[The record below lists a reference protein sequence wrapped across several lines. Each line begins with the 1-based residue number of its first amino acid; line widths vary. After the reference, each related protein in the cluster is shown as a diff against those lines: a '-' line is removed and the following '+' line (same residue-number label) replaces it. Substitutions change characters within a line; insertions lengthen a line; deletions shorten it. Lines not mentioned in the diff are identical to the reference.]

1 MVARRTATA
10 EPTPSRRSSDSSAVL
25 SELENSLAID
35 RDDLDTCL
43 VEQPGSFYHV
53 AEQVASANA
62 RRDTAKLELEEVTA
76 TEDGKFRSLLAQNE
90 EKATESGI
98 STHLRTLDNLKALQR
113 ELLVARTEADRWL
126 ALKEAYQQ
134 RSFMLRELVALHLSQ
149 IGNVRGE
156 HGASSF
162 RHDVGDRNR
171 ERAEQVRRERR
182 TNNG

>member
-1 MVARRTATA
+1 MVERRRATTEA
-10 EPTPSRRSSDSSAVL
+10 TPPIRTTSSAQAVL
-25 SELENSLAID
+25 SELENSLTID

-62 RRDTAKLELEEVTA
+62 RRDTAKLELEEVMA
-76 TEDGKFRSLLAQNE
+76 VEDGRFRTLLAQNE
-90 EKATESGI
+90 EKATEGGI
-98 STHLRTLDNLKALQR
+98 ANHLRTLDNIKSLQR
-113 ELLVARTEADRWL
+113 ELLAARTEADRWQ
-126 ALKEAYQQ
+126 ALKEAFQQ

-162 RHDVGDRNR
+162 RHDVGERNR
-171 ERAEQVRRERR
+171 ERAEQVRRDRR
-182 TNNG
+182 QHD